1 MTLAPQRLL
10 GFAFASADLLIEISP
25 AGVITVAIGAAEAI
39 SGARETQ
46 VIGKAW
52 RDFIDKRDWP
62 LVQALFD
69 GLGPGRRAGP
79 VVVGLANK
87 AGGQDRA
94 ASLSAFCL
102 PDNGGVVSC
111 ALSRAAPKASHGL
124 QDKASFEAATSN
136 LIESAQQ
143 SGLELEL
150 ALVEM
155 EGLADLR
162 GGMDEAAAQQLEERL
177 TGILLAQSHG
187 GGAAAKLDDERFALI
202 RQQGESAEGLTKR
215 LLALLAR
222 ADAQS
227 IRPAAVTKALKAGEA
242 APGQVI
248 RAIKYSLDSFIRDG
262 LAGVPSGGLD
272 DAVAQTI
279 HKTLGKMGDL
289 QKVVQA
295 RDFRLVYQ
303 PVVDLKAG
311 NALHHHEVL
320 VRFGD
325 DSPFPMIRLAEEL
338 DMIQGLDL
346 AVVERAIA
354 ELNKDK
360 TLKLAVNLSG
370 RTVVNS
376 DFMGAIK
383 QMLNKHPLARTRL
396 LFELTESAAIDD
408 LGLADRHLQML
419 RAAGCDVCLDDFGS
433 GAASL
438 GYLQHLTLDIV
449 KIDGRFIR
457 EIEHGGRQSTFL
469 RHLVRMCAEL
479 GVKTIAEMV
488 ESPAAE
494 DVVRAAGVDYAQGW
508 LYGAGADAPQ
518 RATPQTGVAPRRR
531 VGATESWG

>member
-1 MTLAPQRLL
+1 MSLAPQRLL
-10 GFAFASADLLIEISP
+10 GFAFASADLLVEMSP

-39 SGARETQ
+39 SGSKDTQ
-46 VIGKAW
+46 VIGKGW
-52 RDFIDKRDWP
+52 REFIDERDWP
-62 LVQALFD
+62 LLQALFD

-79 VVVGLANK
+79 VVVSLANR
-87 AGGQDRA
+87 GGPERA

-102 PDNGGVVSC
+102 PDNKGLVSC

-124 QDKASFEAATSN
+124 QDKAAFEAATAN
-136 LIESAQQ
+136 LLESAQQ

-155 EGLADLR
+155 EGLTDLR
-162 GGMDEAAAQQLEERL
+162 NTMDETAAKVLEERL

-187 GGAAAKLDDERFALI
+187 GGSAAQLGADRYALI
-202 RQQGESAEGLTKR
+202 RQQGESADGLTKR
-215 LLALLAR
+215 LLTLLAR
-222 ADAQS
+222 AEAHN
-227 IRPAAVTKALKAGEA
+227 IKPVAATKALNTHDA

-248 RAIKYSLDSFIRDG
+248 RAIRYSLDSFIREG
-262 LAGVPSGGLD
+262 MPGVPPGDLD
-272 DAVAQTI
+272 DMVAQSVQ
-279 HKTLGKMGDL
+279 KTLTRMGDL
-289 QKVVQA
+289 QKVMKA
-295 RDFRLVYQ
+295 GDFRLVYQ

-311 NALHHHEVL
+311 GALHHHEVL

-346 AVVERAIA
+346 AIIERTIR
-354 ELNKDK
+354 ELNANPG
-360 TLKLAVNLSG
+360 LKLAVNVSG
-370 RTVVNS
+370 RTIVNA
-376 DFMGAIK
+376 DFMGSIR
-383 QMLNKHPLARTRL
+383 QMLARHPAARKRL
-396 LFELTESAAIDD
+396 MFELTESAAIDD
-408 LGLADRHLQML
+408 LALADRHLQML
-419 RAAGCDVCLDDFGS
+419 RTAGCEVCLDDFGS

-494 DVVRAAGVDYAQGW
+494 EVVRAAGVDYAQGW
-508 LYGAGADAPQ
+508 LYGAGTERPQ
-518 RATPQTGVAPRRR
+518 QPANAQSVAPRKRM
-531 VGATESWG
+531 GARETWG